1 MPPAKI
7 SFGAKCVEISFGFD
21 FKSRF
26 HSVSMKKTSKKS
38 PNIGTLPGEK
48 NTTFSQRTL
57 MGFLSK
63 WGGPAAA
70 TLQRNTSILGL
81 GGARWSKVIHGD
93 ANDPPTPFHKPWL
106 LPQTTLHAHA
116 RRTFCTSVCKPRL
129 TPSNYYY
136 YYYYY

>member
-1 MPPAKI
+1 MVISARI

-26 HSVSMKKTSKKS
+26 HSVSMKKTSKKT
-38 PNIGTLPGEK
+38 PNIGTLPGKKK

-81 GGARWSKVIHGD
+81 GGARWTEVIHSD
-93 ANDPPTPFHKPWL
+93 T
-106 LPQTTLHAHA
+106 
-116 RRTFCTSVCKPRL
+116 
-129 TPSNYYY
+129 
-136 YYYYY
+136 